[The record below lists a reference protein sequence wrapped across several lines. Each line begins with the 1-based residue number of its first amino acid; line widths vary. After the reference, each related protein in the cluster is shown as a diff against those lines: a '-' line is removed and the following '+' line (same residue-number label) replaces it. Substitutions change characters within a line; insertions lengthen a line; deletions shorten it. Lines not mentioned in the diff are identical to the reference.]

1 MAYRTI
7 NMVRLE
13 SNASAI
19 LNPKGAQVVGPTV
32 YSYKTTEDNLATVSG
47 STYFDLNNPSS
58 PESALLGYQL
68 RVGDLV
74 WCVATD
80 GNVIMQITG
89 ATPNV
94 TATVYSTV
102 LDGSIDTADLA
113 DSAVDKD
120 KLNADVAGTYLS
132 GGAGTALDIVAAV
145 PRTVTVTVSA
155 AEFLGM
161 YATPKLLVAAG
172 GANTLH
178 VVNNVVYEVDY
189 GTAQFANGG
198 VVAVQYDSTANGA
211 GADATADTAAAVFT
225 AIAAD
230 TAVGAVGELPSTA
243 ASSLVNKGL
252 YLSNETAAFITG
264 DSTVYVHLN
273 YHTISTTV

>member
-1 MAYRTI
+1 MAFNTDNFNNVSSGGGSTI
-7 NMVRLE
+7 K
-13 SNASAI
+13 I
-19 LNPKGAQVVGPTV
+19 W
-32 YSYKTTEDNLATVSG
+32 SYINTADTLATIMASDYFNGRRFALNQNDVIFIIG
-47 STYFDLNNPSS
+47 SDGSELVRVT
-58 PESALLGYQL
+58 SA
-68 RVGDLV
+68 VN
-74 WCVATD
+74 ATS
-80 GNVIMQITG
+80 VT
-89 ATPNV
+89 V
-94 TATVYSTV
+94 TAY
-102 LDGSIDTADLA
+102 D
-113 DSAVDKD
+113 AVPAGTIT
-120 KLNADVAGTYLS
+120 NADVSAGAAIDFSKLAALATGELVFGVAGTP
-132 GGAGTALDIVAAV
+132 TALAMSGDATVDASGALSLAV
-145 PRTVTVTVSA
+145 NVPKTETIAVTA

-178 VVNNVVYEVDY
+178 IVQNVVYEVDY
-189 GTAQFANGG
+189 GAAQFANGG

-264 DSTVYVHLN
+264 DSDVYVHLT
-273 YHTISTTV
+273 YSTVTTVV